1 MTRRSSSSKLAA
13 LALCCALAAP
23 GCATAS
29 GGRIAPAATTG
40 LSAADRAV
48 MSDYVQ
54 RLPAGSTVRI
64 ERAQGR
70 RVRGTLMKATA
81 DLIIVQPKTRLPEPP
96 IEIPMNDVLSVTP
109 ESGSGNGGNIA
120 KAVGIGAAAGAGAAL
135 AAFFI
140 LIAAFAD

>member
-1 MTRRSSSSKLAA
+1 MTKRSSSSKLAA

-109 ESGSGNGGNIA
+109 ESGSGNGGSIA

>member
-1 MTRRSSSSKLAA
+1 MTTQSSIAKLAS
-13 LALCCALAAP
+13 LALCCVVAAP
-23 GCATAS
+23 GCATSA
-29 GGRIAPAATTG
+29 GGRIPPAATPG

-81 DLIIVQPKTRLPEPP
+81 TTIIIQPKTRLPEPP
-96 IEIPMNDVLSVTP
+96 IEIPMDEVLSVTP
-109 ESGSGNGGNIA
+109 ESGNGNGGNIA